1 MLSLASAG
9 VLQAQ
14 VMTQTLSYTGSAQTF
29 TLPNLCTNQVTI
41 TCFGASGAAGSTNSG
56 SGSPGGSGGNG
67 ARVSGIYN
75 MTSGTVLNIFVGGV
89 GTGSLGGFNGGGNGA
104 SNNSGAGG
112 GASDVR
118 VSGTGLGNR
127 VIVAGGGGGGGN
139 GGCYSATLPGG
150 NGGNSGINGSNGAN
164 SPAGGGGFGGSGSN
178 GGAAGVGCTFA
189 SGTIGGNGAS
199 GTGGSGGNGVAVCS
213 SGFNT
218 SGGGGGGGYVGG
230 GGGGGGTA
238 GTSSC
243 TLNDTG
249 GGGGGAGGT
258 SYTSPAA
265 TNTVISNGINS
276 GNGYIVVS
284 YFAGNVVSV
293 VASSTTICSGNSV
306 TLTASGVTTYTWVS
320 PASNSSSV
328 VVSPGTTT
336 GYTVSGTNGACISSA
351 ATTVSVNVSPVISLN
366 SNSITCAGSSVV
378 VKPSGANTYTISGGS
393 FTVNPVASTN
403 YTVSGTAS
411 NGCISTNTPVFS
423 ASVNALPTV
432 ALTGG
437 AICSG
442 NTFTML
448 PSGANTYTVTGGSF
462 TVSPSSTT
470 SYSLTG
476 TSAQGCAGSNT
487 AVATITVNTLPAVA
501 STVTNSVICSG
512 NTTTLNGTGALTYTW
527 TNGVINGAAF
537 SPTIT
542 TTYTVTGAD
551 ANSCTNTSVRTITVN
566 PLPLIAVGGNS
577 VICAG
582 SQATLTASGATSY
595 TWSTSA
601 ISNSIAVSP
610 TLTSSYSVSGTNTQ
624 GCTGTALTTV
634 TVSALPVIAITGPS
648 AICSGQT
655 ATLTA
660 GGATT
665 YSWATGATSASVSVS
680 PALTATYSVVGTN
693 TAGCTG
699 SLTRTLV
706 VNALPNVTATSNAS
720 MICSGQSATLT
731 ASGGTTYSWNTGATN
746 SSVVVSPTV
755 GTTYT
760 VQGTDANGC
769 SKSATVTQS
778 VSACTGIEALLGS
791 NGTFM
796 NVYPNPTSGQFTI
809 ELSSPAD
816 LSVINVVGQEIIKE
830 KLQAG
835 KHNLDLGN
843 EARSIYFV
851 SVVQNGKTSIVK
863 LLKQ

>member
-1 MLSLASAG
+1 MMLSLASANI
-9 VLQAQ
+9 LQAQ

-41 TCFGASGAAGSTNSG
+41 TCFGASGAAGSANSG
-56 SGSPGGSGGNG
+56 SGSPGGAGGNG

-75 MTSGTVLNIFVGGV
+75 MTSGTVLNIFVGGA
-89 GTGSLGGFNGGGNGA
+89 GTASLGGFNGGGNGA
-104 SNNSGAGG
+104 SSNSGAGG

-118 VSGTGLGNR
+118 ISGVGLGNR

-139 GGCYSATLPGG
+139 GGCYSSALPGG
-150 NGGNSGINGSNGAN
+150 NGGNSGVNGSNGTN
-164 SPAGGGGFGGSGSN
+164 SLAGGGGFGGSGST
-178 GGAAGVGCTFA
+178 GGAAGTGCSFA
-189 SGTIGGNGAS
+189 SGTVGGNGAS

-213 SGFNT
+213 AGFNT

-238 GTSSC
+238 GTFSC

-276 GNGYIVVS
+276 GNGYVVVS

-293 VASSTTICSGNSV
+293 VASSTTICSGSSV
-306 TLTASGVTTYTWVS
+306 TLTASGVTTYTWIS
-320 PASNSSSV
+320 PASNSASV
-328 VVSPGTTT
+328 AVSPGTTT

-351 ATTVSVNVSPVISLN
+351 ATSVSVNVSPAISLN

-378 VKPSGANTYTISGGS
+378 IKPSGANTYTITGGS

-411 NGCISTNTPVFS
+411 NGCTSTNTAVFS

-432 ALTGG
+432 SLSGG

-442 NTFTML
+442 NTFTMV

-462 TVSPSSTT
+462 AVSPSSTT

-487 AVATITVNTLPAVA
+487 AVATITVNTLPVVG
-501 STVTNSVICSG
+501 SSVTNSVICSG
-512 NTTTLNGTGALTYTW
+512 NATTLNGTGALTYTW

-566 PLPLIAVGGNS
+566 PLPVMAVSGNS

-582 SQATLTASGATSY
+582 NQATLTASGAITY
-595 TWSTSA
+595 TWT
-601 ISNSIAVSP
+601 
-610 TLTSSYSVSGTNTQ
+610 
-624 GCTGTALTTV
+624 
-634 TVSALPVIAITGPS
+634 
-648 AICSGQT
+648 
-655 ATLTA
+655 
-660 GGATT
+660 
-665 YSWATGATSASVSVS
+665 TGATSASVSVS
-680 PALTATYSVVGTN
+680 PTLTTTYSVVGTN
-693 TAGCTG
+693 AAGCTG

-706 VNALPNVTATSNAS
+706 VNALPTITATSNAS

-731 ASGGTTYSWNTGATN
+731 AGGGTTYSWNTGANTG
-746 SSVVVSPTV
+746 SVVVSPTV
-755 GTTYT
+755 ATTYT
-760 VQGTDANGC
+760 VLGTDVNGC
-769 SKSATVTQS
+769 SKSATVTQN
-778 VSACTGIEALLGS
+778 VSACTGIEAISGPK
-791 NGTFM
+791 GTLM
-796 NVYPNPTSGQFTI
+796 NVYPNPTNGQFTI

-816 LSVINVVGQEIIKE
+816 LSVINVVGQEILKE
-830 KLQAG
+830 KLHEG

-843 EARSIYFV
+843 EAKGIFFI
-851 SVVQNGKTSIVK
+851 SVMQNGKTSMVK
-863 LLKQ
+863 LIKQ